1 MSNEFEEMINKYF
14 DDELTQNQE
23 VALFTMLARDTEAIE
38 YFKQM
43 NLLRSSVEKIKA
55 DFPDSLDEKIFRS
68 LPAKEAKQGMPK
80 QQRLLLAGSYTI
92 AAILLFVSVFLFNS
106 LNNYKQE
113 ADNAVKEIKIKSQMI
128 DFILNNTLPAA
139 EVKAKNASE
148 IIIKAN

>member
-14 DDELTQNQE
+14 DEELTKNQE
-23 VALFTMLARDTEAIE
+23 VALFTMLAGDTEAIE
-38 YFKQM
+38 YFKKM
-43 NLLRSSVEKIKA
+43 NLLRNSIEKTKT

-68 LPAKEAKQGMPK
+68 LPAKESKTGLPK
-80 QQRLLLAGSYTI
+80 QHRLLLAGSYTI
-92 AAILLFVSVFLFNS
+92 AAILLLVSVFLFNS

-113 ADNAVKEIKIKSQMI
+113 ADSAFKEIKIKSQMI